1 MIWRGQIEFV
11 YLGINKDKNMTNKY
25 AVKQLIFERRK
36 AFREANKK
44 PSNKIFGTLFIGW
57 LLYLLFKI

>member
-36 AFREANKK
+36 AFREVNKK
-44 PSNKIFGTLFIGW
+44 PSDKLVVISFMGW